1 VGVSLGDHRITDLD
15 YADDI
20 ALLQRMR
27 QICSSLL
34 IRLCNFGGMLELLIN
49 PDKCK
54 VLCVCLAP
62 SNINV
67 SGVELENVSS
77 FCYLG
82 SLITA
87 DTVSDKDIL

>member
-34 IRLCNFGGMLELLIN
+34 IRLCIL
-49 PDKCK
+49 
-54 VLCVCLAP
+54 
-62 SNINV
+62 
-67 SGVELENVSS
+67 VECWN
-77 FCYLG
+77 C
-82 SLITA
+82 
-87 DTVSDKDIL
+87 